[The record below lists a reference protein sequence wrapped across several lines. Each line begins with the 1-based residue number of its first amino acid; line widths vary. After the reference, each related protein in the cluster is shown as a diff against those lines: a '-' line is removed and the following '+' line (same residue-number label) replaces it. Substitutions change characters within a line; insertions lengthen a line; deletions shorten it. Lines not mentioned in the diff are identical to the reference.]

1 MATLNKEMTM
11 SPSLRNQ
18 LVSAFAAVVCAVI
31 TIGISI
37 APAVAPASGLV
48 A

>member
-1 MATLNKEMTM
+1 MEHDMTQYARTQIL
-11 SPSLRNQ
+11 S
-18 LVSAFAAVVCAVI
+18 VFAALVCAFI

-37 APAVAPASGLV
+37 APAVAPAAAIV

>member
-1 MATLNKEMTM
+1 MTQYA
-11 SPSLRNQ
+11 RTQ
-18 LVSAFAAVVCAVI
+18 IVSAFAAVLCAVI

-37 APAVAPASGLV
+37 APAVAAAAAIV

>member
-1 MATLNKEMTM
+1 MTQYA
-11 SPSLRNQ
+11 RTQ
-18 LVSAFAAVVCAVI
+18 IVSAFAAVLCAVI

-37 APAVAPASGLV
+37 APAVGPAAAIV